1 VIIVRWIQAFLW
13 VASAFAIAYTAWVFT
28 GRLLEHKKLEQR
40 AVRLTPPAPDFD
52 RLYGGNT
59 LRILQFYARDGEIS
73 PPQKTLL
80 CYSVVHAT
88 DVHME
93 PAVDGMRAALN
104 RCVEVA
110 PPKTTTYTL
119 VAEGEGGATASL
131 SVTVRV
137 APPLEPQ

>member
-1 VIIVRWIQAFLW
+1 
-13 VASAFAIAYTAWVFT
+13 
-28 GRLLEHKKLEQR
+28 
-40 AVRLTPPAPDFD
+40 VRLTPPAPDFD

-93 PAVDGMRAALN
+93 PAVDGVRPALN

-110 PPKTTTYTL
+110 PSKTTTYTL
-119 VAEGEGGATASL
+119 VADGEGGATASQ
-131 SVTVRV
+131 SATVRV
-137 APPLEPQ
+137 APILKPQ